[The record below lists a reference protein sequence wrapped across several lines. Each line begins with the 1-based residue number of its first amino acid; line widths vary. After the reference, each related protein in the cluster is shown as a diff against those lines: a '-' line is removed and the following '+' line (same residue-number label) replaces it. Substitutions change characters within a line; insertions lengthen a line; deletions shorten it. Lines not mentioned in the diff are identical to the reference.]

1 MSLGGVWAV
10 CLRPVPGFTV
20 DLSKPCAYLVPCF
33 TLSPES
39 KQKTHMARRR
49 IVSLITR
56 PGSTLKT
63 AGFK

>member
-20 DLSKPCAYLVPCF
+20 GLSKPCAYLVPSF
-33 TLSPES
+33 SLSPES